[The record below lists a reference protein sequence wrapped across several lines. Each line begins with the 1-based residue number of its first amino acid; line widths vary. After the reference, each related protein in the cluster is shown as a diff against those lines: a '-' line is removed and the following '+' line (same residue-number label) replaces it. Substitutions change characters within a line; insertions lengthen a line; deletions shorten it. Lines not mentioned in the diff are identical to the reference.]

1 MFLDKLHEVPPPP
14 PRPQPIAGRNS
25 KRGRTWVWTSLVV
38 LAAALLGTG
47 TWWYASHSNEA
58 GLAAG
63 LKEAAKPSASQPSN
77 TVLGSTSPKDADD
90 DGLADELE
98 QLYGTDVTKAD
109 TDGDGFDDGTEVNNG
124 YEPRNKSKDVRMVD
138 VGLVEVLAKQ
148 INDVSVISAG
158 LSTATTERFYLA
170 FDVIST
176 VYYDAAGSVVAQCVP
191 GTEPTGTCAT
201 LPNELRTDFSRV
213 FTDGIFTDSYHI
225 PF

>member
-1 MFLDKLHEVPPPP
+1 MLGV
-14 PRPQPIAGRNS
+14 
-25 KRGRTWVWTSLVV
+25 
-38 LAAALLGTG
+38 AALGTG
-47 TWWYASHSNEA
+47 TWWYASRPNEA
-58 GLAAG
+58 SLAAG
-63 LKEAAKPSASQPSN
+63 PKQASERPNGQTN
-77 TVLGSTSPKDADD
+77 TVLGSISPKDADD

-124 YEPRNKSKDVRMVD
+124 FEPRNAATNVRLVD
-138 VGLVEVLAKQ
+138 VGLVEVLAAQ
-148 INDVSVISAG
+148 IKDVSVISSG

-170 FDVIST
+170 FDAIST

-213 FTDGIFTDSYHI
+213 FTDGIFTDSHHI